1 MNMKKAM
8 KTRLSLEETKKSL
21 ESQVSTLR
29 KSTPEIETNAP
40 NCPFCGKEQKRN
52 EYVPNMIL
60 YRHCDCEDMENY
72 IKTEKEIS
80 ELQELIELTDRD
92 IIMCSENARRS
103 LNNCHIGS
111 RFADCTFDNFE
122 GNEFKA
128 AYKTALNYAENFPK
142 SDGQGLILTGSPG
155 TGKTHLAIAIANY
168 LVEELYVPVYF
179 CNFADELNRI
189 RASFTKEGS
198 ASDIIIKKMIE
209 APLLIIDD
217 LGKEKRSEWSDEVL
231 YRVISNRYSDRKP
244 IVITTNYDI
253 KYLYDS
259 LNPSIISRI
268 IGSCTAVNMDG
279 TDYRLREFYAS

>member
-1 MNMKKAM
+1 MP
-8 KTRLSLEETKKSL
+8 L
-21 ESQVSTLR
+21 V
-29 KSTPEIETNAP
+29 ETNAP
-40 NCPFCGKEQKRN
+40 KCPFCGKEQPRN
-52 EYVPNMIL
+52 IL
-60 YRHCDCEDMENY
+60 LSNLVIYQNCDCGDMLNY
-72 IKTEKEIS
+72 LKVEKEIS
-80 ELQELIELTDRD
+80 ELQRLAKETDRD
-92 IIMCSENARRS
+92 ILMCSDKARKIYNS
-103 LNNCHIGS
+103 SHIGS
-111 RFADCTFDNFE
+111 RFIGCKFDNFDDC
-122 GNEFKA
+122 EFK
-128 AYKTALNYAENFPK
+128 TAFEIAKSYAENFPK
-142 SDGQGLILTGSPG
+142 SDGQGLILTGNPG